1 MHFLISLR
9 VKTEQ
14 NDLART
20 GSYGDAQCGQGV
32 VANLKR
38 TDALVERPGVHG
50 VIVTFDTADA
60 DAFEAKFVGLFPK
73 RVMRIERHEHISP
86 RRGSHGAVHGD
97 SFVTLGCQR
106 QFFGHVWA
114 CAENGDCLA
123 LPDSIGVP
131 FCSHLRTST
140 SHLQPITPAAKR
152 MSNAPSQRRARHV
165 FTPDSTTL
173 TVRLRAT

>member
-14 NDLART
+14 NDLTRT
-20 GSYGDAQCGQGV
+20 GSYGDAQRSQGV
-32 VANLKR
+32 VANLQR
-38 TDALVERPGVHG
+38 SDALVERPGVHG
-50 VIVTFDTADA
+50 VIVTIDAAHADA
-60 DAFEAKFVGLFPK
+60 GEAELVGLFPK
-73 RVMRIERHEHISP
+73 RMMRVERHEHISP
-86 RRGSHGAVHGD
+86 RRVSHGAVD
-97 SFVTLGCQR
+97 RYDLVTFGRQR
-106 QFFGHVWA
+106 QFFGHVRA